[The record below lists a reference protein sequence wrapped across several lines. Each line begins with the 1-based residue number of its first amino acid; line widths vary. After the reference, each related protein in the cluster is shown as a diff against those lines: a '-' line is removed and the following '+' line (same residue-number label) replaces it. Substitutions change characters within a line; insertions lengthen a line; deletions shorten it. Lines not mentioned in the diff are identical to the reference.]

1 MWNRALIVL
10 LLVLNVGVAA
20 WWATRVPPPAPAAPA
35 APIGVARLQLVGEP
49 GAAPPVPS
57 AAPASPI
64 APAAASVSTGSTGA
78 TPAPDA
84 TGAAASRCYRYG
96 PFADAAAAAAA
107 RARLQPLV
115 QRARASVEPTAAAG
129 SGWRVVLPPL
139 PSLVDA
145 QATAQRLAQEG
156 FDDFL
161 IVREGSEANAIALG
175 RYGREDA
182 ARRRAQS
189 LVDAGFAAR
198 AEPLGQGAP
207 GHWLDVEPGP
217 AFDAARA
224 RAAAGAAVRDADC
237 SALR

>member
-1 MWNRALIVL
+1 MWTRALIVL

-20 WWATRVPPPAPAAPA
+20 WWATRAPAPAPAAPA
-35 APIGVARLQLVGEP
+35 APIGIARLRLVGE
-49 GAAPPVPS
+49 A
-57 AAPASPI
+57 
-64 APAAASVSTGSTGA
+64 GA
-78 TPAPDA
+78 TPPVAPMASASATAPTAKPVAAPDPDPTA
-84 TGAAASRCYRYG
+84 VPPRCYRYG

-115 QRARASVEPTAAAG
+115 QRARAIVEPAPG
-129 SGWRVVLPPL
+129 RGWRVLVPPQ

-145 QATAQRLAQEG
+145 QAMAQRLALEG

-161 IVREGSEANAIALG
+161 IVREGPEANAIALG

-198 AEPLGQGAP
+198 AEPLGGADAS
-207 GHWLDVEPGP
+207 HWLDVAAGPG
-217 AFDAARA
+217 FDDARA
-224 RAAAGAAVRDADC
+224 RAAAGAGVRDVDC
-237 SALR
+237 AGLR